1 MSSLPLPR
9 GPLSEVLIQILGG
22 NFVEQLPAWPDGDTT
37 DGSSDAQRLA
47 DEALCLW
54 VLHELNYRGFAD
66 VDERWEWHPDLL
78 SLRWRLEGGLEQRLR
93 KRFPT
98 TERTGDVVADL
109 EALITADDGPS
120 LARHLQRH
128 GSREQALDLLKQRSI
143 YHLKEADPTA
153 WVVPRLPGGRA
164 KAALVEVQFDEYG
177 AGDPQRLHHDLFAR
191 GMVACGLSDEPGH
204 DADDALT
211 EVLEQNNAVSMFGMH
226 RRLRGAALGHFAAFE
241 ATSSIPSRQLA
252 QGLARLELPEEIQ
265 AYYDEHV
272 EADAVHDQVALRDI
286 CGGLVA
292 REPELAEDVL
302 FGAWTCLDLEARTA
316 GAVLARWE
324 VS

>member
-1 MSSLPLPR
+1 MASLPLPR
-9 GPLSEVLIQILGG
+9 GPVSEVLVQSLAG
-22 NFVEQLPAWPDGDTT
+22 NFVERLPAWPDGGPG
-37 DGSSDAQRLA
+37 DGSSDASDLA
-47 DEALCLW
+47 DEALSLW
-54 VLHELNYRGFAD
+54 VLHELSYRGFTD

-78 SLRWRLEGGLEQRLR
+78 ALRWRLEGGLEQRLR

-98 TERTGDVVADL
+98 IERTTDFVADL
-109 EALITADDGPS
+109 AGLIAADDGPS

-128 GSREQALDLLKQRSI
+128 GSREQALELLRQRSI

-177 AGDPQRLHHDLFAR
+177 TGDPQRLHHDLFAR
-191 GMVACGLSDEPGH
+191 GIVACGLSAEPGQY
-204 DADDALT
+204 ADEAIT
-211 EVLEQNNAVSMFGMH
+211 EVLEQNNAGSMFGMH

-241 ATSSIPSRQLA
+241 ATSSVPSRQLA
-252 QGLARLELPEEIQ
+252 QGLARLELPQEIQ
-265 AYYDEHV
+265 AYYEEHV
-272 EADAVHDQVALRDI
+272 EADAVHEQVALRDI

-292 REPELAEDVL
+292 REPDLAEDVL

-316 GAVLARWE
+316 TALLDRWE
-324 VS
+324 VA